1 MSREFVLIVIITTI
15 FVSLYYIFIL
25 YLVYKSFPS
34 IIKDTEGIY
43 NEFRKKRPQTY
54 QRYQ

>member
-15 FVSLYYIFIL
+15 FVSLYYIFI
-25 YLVYKSFPS
+25 
-34 IIKDTEGIY
+34 KDTEGIY